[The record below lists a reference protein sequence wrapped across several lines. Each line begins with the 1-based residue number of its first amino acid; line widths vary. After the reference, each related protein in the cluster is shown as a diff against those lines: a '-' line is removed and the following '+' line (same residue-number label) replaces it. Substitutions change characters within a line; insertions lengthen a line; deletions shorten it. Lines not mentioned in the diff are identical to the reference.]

1 MLAEKSSHITADLI
15 FLGGGKLG
23 GSEKN
28 RLITAGAKN
37 DNPLSDFTLSL
48 LKVVFFWK
56 FSDIDRNIF
65 QDVFLLC
72 SEINVRPAVNQW

>member
-1 MLAEKSSHITADLI
+1 LKLLLACI
-15 FLGGGKLG
+15 FYLVDNTYVGRKKFAHNCRFDFFWGGGKLG

-48 LKVVFFWK
+48 LKVVFF
-56 FSDIDRNIF
+56 
-65 QDVFLLC
+65 
-72 SEINVRPAVNQW
+72 